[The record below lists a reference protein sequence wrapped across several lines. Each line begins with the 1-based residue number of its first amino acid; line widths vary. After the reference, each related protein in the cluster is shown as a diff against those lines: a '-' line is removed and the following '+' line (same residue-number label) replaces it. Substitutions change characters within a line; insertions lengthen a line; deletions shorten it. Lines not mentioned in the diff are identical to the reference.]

1 MQPLFLTSVL
11 MLRPGD
17 RVVAQGQLG
26 RIGHTL
32 HYPPLPPS
40 LAGCALQLVNSTF
53 PLCLG
58 CWESD
63 HIQVNEQGAGTL
75 GCRCQNRYENPKS
88 KLFSLVSGREPDN
101 GAGEGGLSWYPV
113 GCMLERGQQS
123 RGCEPLTWRPEVGGC
138 SPVPPITPS
147 QGGLVGASEAPKHV

>member
-1 MQPLFLTSVL
+1 
-11 MLRPGD
+11 MLHRG
-17 RVVAQGQLG
+17 
-26 RIGHTL
+26 
-32 HYPPLPPS
+32 S
-40 LAGCALQLVNSTF
+40 LAGSVT
-53 PLCLG
+53 LCTMPPPTVTCWMCPPACELNLSSVSG

-138 SPVPPITPS
+138 SPVAPITPS
-147 QGGLVGASEAPKHV
+147 QGGLVGASEAPRHV